1 MAINEAWKCTIYRFY
16 KQTAVTYV
24 QPQVNADFISIQ
36 QVS

>member
-1 MAINEAWKCTIYRFY
+1 MKPGNVQFIDS